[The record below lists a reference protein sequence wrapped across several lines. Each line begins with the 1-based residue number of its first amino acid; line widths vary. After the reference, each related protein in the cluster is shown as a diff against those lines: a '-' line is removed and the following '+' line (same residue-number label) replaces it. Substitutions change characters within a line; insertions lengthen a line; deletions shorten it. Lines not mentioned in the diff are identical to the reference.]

1 MEEIGVPDVEIIL
14 NGKKTFLEIGISE
27 DMGIYYNVKR
37 RKYQKLK
44 LLECSQI
51 IIFQKDCKIHPTSK
65 QFLEEVLKINMSNV
79 YEELGR

>member
-1 MEEIGVPDVEIIL
+1 MEEIGIPDVEIIL

-27 DMGIYYNVKR
+27 DMESYYNVKR

-51 IIFQKDCKIHPTSK
+51 IIF
-65 QFLEEVLKINMSNV
+65 
-79 YEELGR
+79 